1 MLKIQDVIALFPED
15 TVFASDDEAYY
26 DIYNFLTTFSGKTQN
41 EKLQGITPE
50 KRREMVKLMHQ
61 KVNQLDEVTE
71 QYWSDEMES
80 IIQNI
85 LR

>member
-41 EKLQGITPE
+41 EKLQAITPE
-50 KRREMVKLMHQ
+50 KRREMVKLMRQ
-61 KVNQLDEVTE
+61 KVNQLNEVTE
-71 QYWSDEMES
+71 KHWNDKMES

>member
-50 KRREMVKLMHQ
+50 KRREMVKRMHQ
-61 KVNQLDEVTE
+61 NVNQLDEVTE

-80 IIQNI
+80 IIQNM